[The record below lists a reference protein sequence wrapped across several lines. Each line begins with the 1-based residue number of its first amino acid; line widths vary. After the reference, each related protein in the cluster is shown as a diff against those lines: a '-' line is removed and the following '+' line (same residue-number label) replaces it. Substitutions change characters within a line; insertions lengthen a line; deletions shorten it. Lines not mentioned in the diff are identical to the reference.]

1 MLIITGGPGTGKT
14 TIINAIIRLF
24 AEVKAKILLA
34 APTGRAA
41 KRMGELCDRDA
52 QTIHRML
59 GMTFN
64 DQTGEVTFTKGE
76 KEPLEADALIV
87 DETSMVDLSLMRAL
101 LAALRPGCR
110 LVLVGDPDREVTRI
124 LVPIS
129 CRASARG
136 TYFPTSSAAG
146 ASRPLPC
153 ATFSVRPSSR

>member
-1 MLIITGGPGTGKT
+1 
-14 TIINAIIRLF
+14 
-24 AEVKAKILLA
+24 
-34 APTGRAA
+34 
-41 KRMGELCDRDA
+41 MGELCDRDA

-101 LAALRPGCR
+101 LAALRPAAALCSSA
-110 LVLVGDPDREVTRI
+110 T
-124 LVPIS
+124 PIS

-146 ASRPLPC
+146 ASRPSPC
-153 ATFSVRPSSR
+153 ATFSVRLSSR